1 MAGKQRHGIDYAG
14 WSVDIFDS
22 DTKIDKLL
30 DKHGWIGFS
39 VYFYLCMR
47 AFASDGYFYQWGYD
61 LCASTARKMGGGI
74 TADTVKEVAD
84 YCFKV
89 GLFDKDIFDRHGIL
103 TSRGIQRS
111 YWAVLK
117 ARRVKLVIKDYWLL
131 EKSECDGV
139 AFIKPDGTII
149 EKPPDAE
156 PPPKPQTKKQGGA
169 KSKNQFN
176 NFKQNDY
183 DFDDLEKNLTSN

>member
-30 DKHGWIGFS
+30 DKHGWIGFAI
-39 VYFYLCMR
+39 YFYLCMK

-74 TADTVKEVAD
+74 TADMVKEVVD
-84 YCFKV
+84 YCFKI

-117 ARRVKLVIKDYWLL
+117 ARRVKSVIKDYWLL
-131 EKSECDGV
+131 EKSECDGA
-139 AFIKPDGTII
+139 AFKKPDGTII
-149 EKPPDAE
+149 EEPPDAE
-156 PPPKPQTKKQGGA
+156 PPPKPQTKKQVGA

-176 NFKQNDY
+176 NFKQNEY
-183 DFDDLEKNLTSN
+183 DFDDLEEKLKGN